1 MGDNLFRVF
10 VTDHHI
16 TVEQVSYLCWRKE
29 VCSIKLFG
37 DEHLVRLSQRVVVV
51 FVIAQ
56 LIVGELSNID
66 LDLVG
71 SGRSSCLPQSKPTS
85 DDVRGIGLELLAFVE
100 LA

>member
-1 MGDNLFRVF
+1 M
-10 VTDHHI
+10 
-16 TVEQVSYLCWRKE
+16 
-29 VCSIKLFG
+29 
-37 DEHLVRLSQRVVVV
+37 V

-85 DDVRGIGLELLAFVE
+85 DEVKGIGLELLAFVE